1 MNVEIR
7 ARGIEMTEPLEQVV
21 QRRVYSALRR
31 FGHRVRRASV
41 QLTDLNGPKGGVDIR
56 CKIEAHLEGGGQVI
70 VHQTRET
77 PFTAVADACEAVAR
91 AVRRR
96 SDRLR
101 SRRRGA

>member
-1 MNVEIR
+1 
-7 ARGIEMTEPLEQVV
+7 
-21 QRRVYSALRR
+21 
-31 FGHRVRRASV
+31 
-41 QLTDLNGPKGGVDIR
+41 VDIR